1 MQANDVMAKLIVEIL
16 LMKLIAV
23 SMTDQDHGVILNKQ
37 LYRPSL
43 QIKDCSLLTDS
54 SVLKSLS
61 AHGCTS
67 TQFQCANGE
76 CIPRAFIC
84 DHDDDCGD
92 RSDENSCSMMICFPL
107 PPLPSTVLTKAE
119 GSGR

>member
-1 MQANDVMAKLIVEIL
+1 M
-16 LMKLIAV
+16 
-23 SMTDQDHGVILNKQ
+23 
-37 LYRPSL
+37 
-43 QIKDCSLLTDS
+43 
-54 SVLKSLS
+54 LKSLS

-92 RSDENSCSMMICFPL
+92 RSDENSCSMMICFSL
-107 PPLPSTVLTKAE
+107 PPVPSTVLTNNWFKQIAVCRLCGYGAIE
-119 GSGR
+119 S

>member
-1 MQANDVMAKLIVEIL
+1 MVDKV
-16 LMKLIAV
+16 
-23 SMTDQDHGVILNKQ
+23 QDLWFSDRCPV
-37 LYRPSL
+37 
-43 QIKDCSLLTDS
+43 CF

-67 TQFQCANGE
+67 MQFQCANGE

-92 RSDENSCSMMICFPL
+92 RSDENSCSMRVFFFAFFFFL
-107 PPLPSTVLTKAE
+107 SSSLSSNSLLRSGSSAQHVTKSRLLGYLAIR
-119 GSGR
+119 S